1 MEWIKIYLIGFTILI
16 FAIFTNFLASQIGLK
31 TWYSFLQEL
40 GSGASLTFK
49 DGLWLFVLYPL
60 ALGGSAKLGSL
71 LWRFLF

>member
-1 MEWIKIYLIGFTILI
+1 M
-16 FAIFTNFLASQIGLK
+16 GLK

-40 GSGASLTFK
+40 GSGANLTFK
-49 DGLWLFVLYPL
+49 DGLWLFILYPL